1 MSWEPRVLHVA
12 QPTTAGVS
20 HVVEA
25 LARDQVAQDWRVHV
39 ACPSDGYLAD
49 RAAAAGVEVHTW
61 EATREPGTSFIRE
74 TAALSEIV
82 SLVEPEVVHLHSSKA
97 GLCGRL
103 ALRGRTPTV
112 FQPHSWSFLAVKGS
126 VRTAARVWEG
136 WASRWASAVI
146 CVSDDEARQGRAAGV
161 RSDIHVIPNGI
172 DVAHDVHDHPAAAR
186 AHLGVPDAP
195 TAVCLGR
202 LARQK
207 GQDRLL
213 RIWPEVRRA
222 VPDARLVLVGDG
234 PDRVDLEAATRRT
247 GGVWLVGHQDDVTP
261 WLAIGD
267 VVVLPS
273 RWEAGLTLA
282 AMEAMAVGR
291 SVVATR
297 FEGVTSGLPDGAGEV
312 VAQDDDGAL
321 CAALVARLLRPDIAQ
336 QEGAA
341 GRRFVMAS
349 RRLSTATAAVRSVY
363 ADVAPGLVPSGIL

>member
-1 MSWEPRVLHVA
+1 MSNGPRVLHVA
-12 QPTTAGVS
+12 QPTAAGVP

-25 LARDQVAQDWRVHV
+25 LARDQVEQGWRVHL

-49 RAAAAGVEVHTW
+49 RSAAAGVKVHAW
-61 EATREPGTSFIRE
+61 EAIREPAASLVRE
-74 TAALSEIV
+74 TAVLRAIV
-82 SLVEPEVVHLHSSKA
+82 REVQPTVVHLHSSKA
-97 GLCGRL
+97 GLAGRL

-112 FQPHSWSFLAVKGS
+112 FQPHSWSFLAVEGAM
-126 VRTAARVWEG
+126 RAASRKWEG
-136 WASRWASAVI
+136 WASRWASLII

-161 RSDIHVIPNGI
+161 RSDIRVIPNGI
-172 DVAHDVHDHPAAAR
+172 DVADQVLDDSSTAR
-186 AHLGVPDAP
+186 ARLAAPDGP

-202 LARQK
+202 LTRQK

-234 PDRVDLEAATRRT
+234 PDRAHLEDVAKRI
-247 GGVWLVGHQDDVTP
+247 GGVSLVGHQDDVVA

-282 AMEAMAVGR
+282 AMEAMAAGR

-297 FEGVTSGLPDGAGEV
+297 FEGVTAGMPDDAGEV
-312 VAQDDDGAL
+312 VDQDDGAAL
-321 CAALVARLLRPDIAQ
+321 RDALVARLLNRDVAQ
-336 QEGAA
+336 KEGAA
-341 GRRFVMAS
+341 GRRFVRAS
-349 RRLSTATAAVRSVY
+349 RRLSTTTAAVRSVY
-363 ADVAPGLVPSGIL
+363 AEVAPDVVWPGSL